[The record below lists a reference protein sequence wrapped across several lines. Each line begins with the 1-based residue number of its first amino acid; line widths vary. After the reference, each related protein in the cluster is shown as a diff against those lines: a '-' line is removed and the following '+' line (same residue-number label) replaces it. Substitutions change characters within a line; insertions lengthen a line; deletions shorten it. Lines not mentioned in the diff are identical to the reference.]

1 MSAPDAAGPR
11 TVIELTVNNHPG
23 VMSHVCGLFSRR
35 AYNVEA
41 ILCLP
46 EPDPRVS
53 RIWLLVSDGQIL
65 DQMLAQARK
74 LIDVEKVALRGVDR
88 ASLSR
93 VAEFFAATEREAAT
107 A

>member
-1 MSAPDAAGPR
+1 MPAPSHAPR
-11 TVIELTVNNHPG
+11 TVIELTVHNHPG
-23 VMSHVCGLFSRR
+23 VMSHVCNLFSRR

-46 EPDPRVS
+46 EPDPAVS
-53 RIWLLVSDGQIL
+53 RIWLLVNEARVL

-74 LIDVEKVALRGVDR
+74 LADVHKAELRGVDR
-88 ASLSR
+88 ASLDR
-93 VAEFFAATEREAAT
+93 IAQFFGRSELEAAT